1 MRDHY
6 QTAGSGYLSRQFSIG
21 GGHESLSLRAFSG
34 PEPVQ
39 LHAGPDPEISG
50 PLLDRIDICVEAAP
64 VSYDEIRVN
73 KGGESSASIRS
84 RVERARKLQARRF
97 RGRGIRCNA
106 EMTGAMI
113 RRFCV
118 LDTESERLLEEV
130 YQKKGM
136 SARTY
141 DRILKVARTIA
152 DLENEERIR
161 CAHLYEAL
169 SFVSAKEQFWGR
181 QE

>member
-1 MRDHY
+1 M
-6 QTAGSGYLSRQFSIG
+6 
-21 GGHESLSLRAFSG
+21 
-34 PEPVQ
+34 
-39 LHAGPDPEISG
+39 ISAW
-50 PLLDRIDICVEAAP
+50 R
-64 VSYDEIRVN
+64 R
-73 KGGESSASIRS
+73 
-84 RVERARKLQARRF
+84 RRF
-97 RGRGIRCNA
+97 RGLGIRCNA